1 MIEMYM
7 KTCIY
12 CHAAKELSD
21 FPKHSHYKDNLDSRC
36 RDCVKQQTQT
46 RKALHKIAPP
56 KPKNCECCGKSPRKW
71 CLDHDH
77 KTNQIR
83 GWLCDQCNTGIGKL
97 GDTIESLEKAL
108 KYLKK

>member
-1 MIEMYM
+1 MGM

-12 CHAAKELSD
+12 CHVSKELSE

-36 RDCVKQQTQT
+36 KHCVKEHYKI
-46 RKALHKIAPP
+46 RIALHKIAPP
-56 KPKNCECCGKSPRKW
+56 KPRLCECCGRVPRKW

-77 KTNQIR
+77 KTNKIR

-97 GDTIESLEKAL
+97 GDTIEGLEKAL
-108 KYLKK
+108 KYLQK